1 MEILDEIEMR
11 LKKNNKIL
19 VSRQS
24 DWIAEFD
31 EKLKA
36 SSHRAVVAWAL
47 GLAIQDVW
55 DLTEYIHEDPRA
67 KECLYAAEAWA
78 QGRIKM
84 HEAQQ
89 KILVCHAIAK
99 DYDNPVAIALA
110 HAVGQACS
118 TVHTVRHGIGLPI
131 YEITADIRKYG
142 RYGAKDR
149 IDRKLSIYTFKL
161 NYWNKNIDTYEGPW
175 ADFLI
180 GK

>member
-11 LKKNNKIL
+11 LKNRNQIL

-89 KILVCHAIAK
+89 KILACHAIAK

-131 YEITADIRKYG
+131 YEITANIRKYG